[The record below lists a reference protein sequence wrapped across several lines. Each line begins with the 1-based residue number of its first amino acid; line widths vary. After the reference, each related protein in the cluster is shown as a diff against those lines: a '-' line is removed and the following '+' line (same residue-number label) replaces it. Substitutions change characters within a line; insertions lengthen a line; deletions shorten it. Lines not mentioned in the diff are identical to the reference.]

1 MKLYDNYFFMS
12 ENKKHGLV
20 EKFNFRE
27 LDMAI
32 RKRYEFHDAFGIPM
46 IDIPIFHYE
55 VDENY
60 KHSETKLV
68 A

>member
-1 MKLYDNYFFMS
+1 MKLYDNYFFMI
-12 ENKKHGLV
+12 ENKNHGFV
-20 EKFNFRE
+20 EKFNFSE

-32 RKRYEFHDAFGIPM
+32 RKRNEFHDDFGIPM
-46 IDIPIFHYE
+46 IDMPIFHYE

-60 KHSETKLV
+60 KHSEVKLV